1 LELVCHASQK
11 GGQFEKMSE
20 INIKLAFVAYNFG
33 FCAQTIQEFFRL
45 QKKNFNYCP
54 LKELQSEDISV

>member
-1 LELVCHASQK
+1 
-11 GGQFEKMSE
+11 MSE